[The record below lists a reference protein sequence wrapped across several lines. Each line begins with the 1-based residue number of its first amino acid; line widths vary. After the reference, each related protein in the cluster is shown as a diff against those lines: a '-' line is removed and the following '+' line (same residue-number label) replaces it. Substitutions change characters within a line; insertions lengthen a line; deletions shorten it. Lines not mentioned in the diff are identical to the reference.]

1 MALSNWVL
9 FLGRFV
15 ADAGWHITAYSS
27 AVCYIP
33 DRSPTERGG
42 RKLVAE
48 MIVQSTSLKTALVGQ
63 LPRITTCEWYFKVVC
78 TSH

>member
-15 ADAGWHITAYSS
+15 ADAGWHITGYSS
-27 AVCYIP
+27 DVCYIP

-48 MIVQSTSLKTALVGQ
+48 MIVQSTSLKTL
-63 LPRITTCEWYFKVVC
+63 L
-78 TSH
+78 